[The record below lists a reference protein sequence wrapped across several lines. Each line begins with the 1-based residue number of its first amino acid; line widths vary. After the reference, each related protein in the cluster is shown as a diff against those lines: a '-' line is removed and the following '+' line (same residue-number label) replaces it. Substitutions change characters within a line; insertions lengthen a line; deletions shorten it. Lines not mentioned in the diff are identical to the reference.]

1 MRRRPVRIAFI
12 LAGLA
17 ASVFF
22 GYLAIRGVKLGAAWR
37 ALVASDGWWVLPSLA
52 ALAASMLARI
62 VRWQLLF
69 RPGRRPPLPA
79 LAKAGIVGLFFNS
92 LLPARAGEAARIVA
106 LKRYAGTSFA
116 ETTAT
121 VVVER
126 IVDLGSLLVL
136 LFALQPWLPRVSWL
150 AAAGIVA
157 AVLVAAIVLLG
168 VAVHRARARP
178 LTAVRLLS
186 RLPGLH
192 EEQAR
197 HLVEHVVYG
206 MEMLVRPGQALGV
219 LVWTFLSWALLAVSF
234 WLLMLGFHLGLSL
247 TAGMLVV
254 IATGLAFIVP
264 AAPAAVGVFE
274 AAGLTALSAYGIPRS
289 HAFAYVLS
297 LHLLNFVPFVVA
309 GVVVLVL
316 DESWRRSVR
325 PVPVAV
331 RSRRS

>member
-1 MRRRPVRIAFI
+1 MF
-12 LAGLA
+12 
-17 ASVFF
+17 
-22 GYLAIRGVKLGAAWR
+22 
-37 ALVASDGWWVLPSLA
+37 
-52 ALAASMLARI
+52 ARI

-69 RPGRRPPLPA
+69 RPGRRPPLAA
-79 LAKAGIVGLFFNS
+79 LAKAGILGLFFNS

-121 VVVER
+121 VMVER
-126 IVDLGSLLVL
+126 IVDVGSLLLL
-136 LFALQPWLPRVSWL
+136 LFALLPWLPRVSWL
-150 AAAGIVA
+150 STAGIVA
-157 AVLVAAIVLLG
+157 AALVAAIVVLG
-168 VAVHRARARP
+168 VAVHRVRARP
-178 LTAVRLLS
+178 GAAVRLLS
-186 RLPGLH
+186 RLPWLH

-206 MEMLVRPGQALGV
+206 METLVRPGQAFGV
-219 LVWTFLSWALLAVSF
+219 LVWTYVSWGLLAVSF
-234 WLLMLGFHLGLSL
+234 WLLMLGFHLGLSPA
-247 TAGMLVV
+247 AGMLVV

-289 HAFAYVLS
+289 HAFAYVLT
-297 LHLLNFVPFVVA
+297 LHLLNFVPFVAA
-309 GVVVLVL
+309 GLVVLLL
-316 DESWRRSVR
+316 DRSWRRAVR

>member
-1 MRRRPVRIAFI
+1 
-12 LAGLA
+12 
-17 ASVFF
+17 
-22 GYLAIRGVKLGAAWR
+22 
-37 ALVASDGWWVLPSLA
+37 
-52 ALAASMLARI
+52 
-62 VRWQLLF
+62 
-69 RPGRRPPLPA
+69 
-79 LAKAGIVGLFFNS
+79 
-92 LLPARAGEAARIVA
+92 
-106 LKRYAGTSFA
+106 
-116 ETTAT
+116 
-121 VVVER
+121 
-126 IVDLGSLLVL
+126 
-136 LFALQPWLPRVSWL
+136 
-150 AAAGIVA
+150 
-157 AVLVAAIVLLG
+157 
-168 VAVHRARARP
+168 
-178 LTAVRLLS
+178 
-186 RLPGLH
+186 
-192 EEQAR
+192 
-197 HLVEHVVYG
+197 